1 MSLSSLHIYAHT
13 QSDDVA
19 MYSVVDDQPV
29 NPPPH
34 KGQGYMQKVCLE
46 RLKLHVTSS
55 INTYIASFWNCS
67 IPEPHIRELLAH
79 PFPVDLL
86 PALQQAIHVVFNTTG
101 MRSSRHVFV
110 CRHVADF
117 ATSPFHR
124 LATIFQVV
132 QLTGRKYLAF
142 RMMSQVL
149 LPCLGLHSPGQTYN

>member
-29 NPPPH
+29 NPPPY

-79 PFPVDLL
+79 PPSRLT
-86 PALQQAIHVVFNTTG
+86 ASSSAGNTCSSNTTR
-101 MRSSRHVFV
+101 MRSRRHMFV

-124 LATIFQVV
+124 LATILQVV
-132 QLTGRKYLAF
+132 QLTGRKYSAF
-142 RMMSQVL
+142 RMMSRVF
-149 LPCLGLHSPGQTYN
+149 LPCLGLHSPAQTYN